1 MILSRYGKKVSRC
14 RKAVL
19 KRRTEIPMTVRKF
32 SLVELFCTISII
44 ILLAAVLLATLN
56 KARNSAKSVS
66 CLGNMKQSMTYL
78 LMYLDTYEAVH
89 TQRWSD
95 YLLANGFVPQAQT
108 SALRCP
114 AWKRENDNHKN
125 VFGIRRVVGDT
136 HTLNITGSPADYVL
150 LTDSLNLDTLQQ
162 FINFYGNYGPY
173 KLVVHYRH
181 NNKANT
187 GFLDGSARGCFLKEL
202 SSKGCPR
209 YAY

>member
-1 MILSRYGKKVSRC
+1 MILSRYGKNVSRC

-95 YLLANGFVPQAQT
+95 YLLANVVLHGNGKMTIIRTF
-108 SALRCP
+108 SASEGLS
-114 AWKRENDNHKN
+114 AIL
-125 VFGIRRVVGDT
+125 IR
-136 HTLNITGSPADYVL
+136 
-150 LTDSLNLDTLQQ
+150 
-162 FINFYGNYGPY
+162 
-173 KLVVHYRH
+173 
-181 NNKANT
+181 
-187 GFLDGSARGCFLKEL
+187 
-202 SSKGCPR
+202 
-209 YAY
+209 